1 MSPNYCF
8 IESGA
13 VVNGPTTLPTN
24 WRNISNLPCLSD
36 AELAPLGWLP
46 VTPVTP
52 PTYDPNTQSLTRT
65 YAISATAVTPVFVVK
80 KLSPEQVASIL
91 AARKVTAT
99 NQVNRDCGVFRA
111 SIATDI
117 PFQSEV
123 YAAKQTEAARY
134 ANDPTPNPADYPY
147 IVAEATTTRMTV
159 RQKVAEITAIATQWV
174 QVSAMVEAKRRG
186 AIVAID
192 AATSVA
198 DVEAAI
204 PTNWP

>member
-1 MSPNYCF
+1 MYCLVENGVVTDGPRDLP
-8 IESGA
+8 ES
-13 VVNGPTTLPTN
+13 
-24 WRNISNLPCLSD
+24 WRNVSGLKYANDD
-36 AELAPLGWLP
+36 AWLATLGWLP
-46 VTPVTP
+46 FVVVTP
-52 PTYDPNTQSLTRT
+52 PAFDPNTQSLTRT

>member
-1 MSPNYCF
+1 MKYCLV
-8 IESGA
+8 ENG
-13 VVNGPTTLPTN
+13 VLTEGPTMLPTN

-46 VTPVTP
+46 VTLVTP

-65 YAISATAVTPVFVVK
+65 HAISATAATPVFLVE
-80 KLSPEQVASIL
+80 KLSPEQVAAIL
-91 AARKVTAT
+91 AERKATAT
-99 NQVNRDCGVFRA
+99 NQVNRDCGAFRA

-123 YAAKQTEAARY
+123 YAAKQAEAERY
-134 ANDPTPNPADYPY
+134 ASDPTPNATNYPY
-147 IVAEATTTRMTV
+147 IVAEAATTKMTV
-159 RQKVAEITAIATQWV
+159 PQKVAEITAIAAQWV
-174 QVSAMVEAKRRG
+174 QVSAMAEAKRRG
-186 AIVAID
+186 AIVAIE

>member
-1 MSPNYCF
+1 MYCLV
-8 IESGA
+8 ENG
-13 VVNGPTTLPTN
+13 VVTDGPTTLPTN

-65 YAISATAVTPVFVVK
+65 YAISATAVTPVFVVG
-80 KLSPEQVASIL
+80 KLSPEQVAAIL
-91 AARKVTAT
+91 AERKVTAT
-99 NQVNRDCGVFRA
+99 NQVNRDCGAFRA

-123 YAAKQTEAARY
+123 YAAKQAEAARY
-134 ANDPTPNPADYPY
+134 ASDPTPTPADYPY
-147 IVAEATTTRMTV
+147 IVAEAATTKMTV
-159 RQKVAEITAIATQWV
+159 PQKVAEITAIATQWV

-192 AATSVA
+192 AAMSVA